1 MAYYLDFDG
10 VNDYVNTGVRATSAA
25 SNANLE
31 VDFWANS
38 DDAGQQELIN
48 GEGGGQITLNRNGL
62 GIITVFY
69 RLSNSWVGLIAPSAI
84 TFDERNVVKSTYSG
98 VTGDVEMIIDG
109 VVVATTSGTGG
120 NIGAL
125 FDYIIGAKAAN
136 ALGDF
141 PFSGRIY
148 SATLEVNGTTYTYDP
163 SASGGTGSVLPDT
176 TGSKSGTLVNFP
188 TDDSQWVFYS
198 TGPETPINPSVT
210 SLLATSAR
218 LNWEQG

>member
-1 MAYYLDFDG
+1 MAYYLAFDG

-69 RLSNSWVGLIAPSAI
+69 RLSNSWVGLDSPSPI
-84 TFDERNVVKSTYSG
+84 TFDERHVVKSTYSG

-120 NIGAL
+120 NIGDPL
-125 FDYIIGAKAAN
+125 DYVIGTKAKS
-136 ALGDF
+136 LGDF

-176 TGSKSGTLVNFP
+176 TGSKSGTLLNFP
-188 TDDSQWVFYS
+188 TDDSQWVFY
-198 TGPETPINPSVT
+198 TRLAATPSNPAIT
-210 SLLATSAR
+210 NLLATSAR
-218 LNWEQG
+218 LTWEQG

>member
-1 MAYYLDFDG
+1 MGYYLAFDG
-10 VNDYVNTGVRATSAA
+10 VNDYVNTGLRATPAA

-38 DDAGQQELIN
+38 GETAQQELIN

-62 GIITVFY
+62 GIITLY
-69 RLSNSWVGLIAPSAI
+69 YKLSNSWVGLDSPSPI
-84 TFDERNVVKSTYSG
+84 TFDERHVVKSTYSG

-120 NIGAL
+120 NIGDPL
-125 FDYIIGAKAAN
+125 DYAIGTKSN
-136 ALGDF
+136 SLGDF

-188 TDDSQWVFYS
+188 TDDSQWVFY
-198 TGPETPINPSVT
+198 TRLAATPSNPAIT
-210 SLLATSAR
+210 NLLATSAR
-218 LNWEQG
+218 LTWEQG